1 MNKPADLIVEETK
14 EELTKIINKSGLPP
28 FLLEPLIK
36 DIYNQIS
43 FLKQKELEKSKKDYE
58 ESLKEEK
65 KEVQHEKDT
74 I

>member
-43 FLKQKELEKSKKDYE
+43 FLKQKELEKSKKDYQ

>member
-43 FLKQKELEKSKKDYE
+43 FLKQKELEKSKKDYQ
-58 ESLKEEK
+58 ESLKKEEK
-65 KEVQHEKDT
+65 EAQNEKDT
-74 I
+74 V